1 MTANEGAKKM
11 KMPKCCGKEM
21 KISIEMS
28 RFVELCCEECGDIVY
43 MKKNEMILQPKLI
56 DD

>member
-1 MTANEGAKKM
+1 M
-11 KMPKCCGKEM
+11 KIPRCCGKEM

-43 MKKNEMILQPKLI
+43 MKKNEMLLKPKLI